1 MHYTYIV
8 CITINSVIKIEAKN
22 YSLAYLGECKYRIKK
37 VKMTRFIEAALK
49 LESQSQLESDTE

>member
-22 YSLAYLGECKYRIKK
+22 YSLAYLGECKCRIKK

-49 LESQSQLESDTE
+49 LES